1 MNLEEFLTNQTKD
14 YADTPKEKQQYKRIL
29 YLEGAAAALVGIV
42 GFSIHNTL
50 LHGLN
55 ASLFTL
61 LSTDYLLRSR
71 RGQQGKPM
79 SGLIGLLK
87 GGANEW
93 RSVAKQKGKGLFK
106 YDWGKYFGNE
116 TKEFGTT
123 PGERKD
129 YSSMLYKEAGASIL
143 LGTAAYFIAGPVGLL
158 TALASTYAGLD
169 YMVRARGDFGTK
181 SRSGIGGLVKG
192 YLAKRK
198 ANQSGANPSA
208 NGGSP

>member
-1 MNLEEFLTNQTKD
+1 MNLEEFLTNQTRD
-14 YADTPKEKQQYKRIL
+14 FRDTPEERKHYRRIL
-29 YLEGAAAALVGIV
+29 YLEGAAAALLGIA
-42 GFSIHNTL
+42 GFGIHNPL

-55 ASLFTL
+55 QGLFTL
-61 LSTDYLLRSR
+61 LSTEYLLRSR
-71 RGQQGKPM
+71 RGQLGKPV

-93 RSVAKQKGKGLFK
+93 RSVPKLKGKGVFK

-129 YSSMLYKEAGASIL
+129 YSNMLYKEAAASIL

-158 TALASTYAGLD
+158 AALASTYAGLD
-169 YMVRARGDFGTK
+169 YMVRARGDFGTQ